1 MQRYISRRLIQMII
15 ALFLMSVIV
24 FLLGR
29 LSGDPVSMLLSQYS
43 TEEDRVRITEQL
55 GLTKPILEQY
65 GIFIFNA
72 LKGDLGKSVAGDN
85 RPALTLIL
93 ERFPASLELALV
105 ALIISILIGIP
116 LGVLSAV
123 KRGSFLDASAR
134 LVALLG
140 QSLPAFWLG
149 IVLMYFFS
157 VKLRLLPTSGYGGIQ
172 HFILPAATMGLFT
185 VAAVTRLTRS
195 SMLEV
200 LDSEYIKLARI
211 KGVSEVIVIWKHAL
225 RNSLMPVITFMGT
238 FFATMITG
246 AVVIETVFSWP
257 GIGRLAY
264 ESILNRD
271 FPVMQGVILFMTT
284 LYILANLIVDVLYA
298 WVDPRIRYTNE

>member
-1 MQRYISRRLIQMII
+1 MII
-15 ALFLMSVIV
+15 ALFLMSLIV

-43 TEEDRVRITEQL
+43 TEEDRVRIAEQL
-55 GLTKPILEQY
+55 GLNKPVVEQY

-85 RPALTLIL
+85 RPALALIL
-93 ERFPASLELALV
+93 ERFPASLKLALV

-211 KGVSEVIVIWKHAL
+211 KGVSEAIVIWKHAL
-225 RNSLMPVITFMGT
+225 RNSLLPVITFMGT

-271 FPVMQGVILFMTT
+271 FPVMQAVILFMTT
-284 LYILANLIVDVLYA
+284 LYILANLVVDVLYA
-298 WVDPRIRYTNE
+298 WVDPRIRYTSE

>member
-1 MQRYISRRLIQMII
+1 MTI

-29 LSGDPVSMLLSQYS
+29 LTGDPVSILLSQYS
-43 TEEDRVRITEQL
+43 TEEDRIRITEQL
-55 GLTKPILEQY
+55 GLNRPVLEQY

-93 ERFPASLELALV
+93 ERFPASLKLALV

-123 KRGSFLDASAR
+123 KRGSFLDALAR

-157 VKLRLLPTSGYGGIQ
+157 VKLRLLPTSGYGGIR

-211 KGVSEVIVIWKHAL
+211 KGVSEAIVIWKHAL
-225 RNSLMPVITFMGT
+225 RNSLIPVITFMGT

-284 LYILANLIVDVLYA
+284 LYIMANLIVDILYA

>member
-15 ALFLMSVIV
+15 ALLLMSVIV

-55 GLTKPILEQY
+55 GLNKPVLEQY

-93 ERFPASLELALV
+93 ERFPASLKLALV

-157 VKLRLLPTSGYGGIQ
+157 VKLRLLPTSGYGGIR

-211 KGVSEVIVIWKHAL
+211 KGVSEAIVIWKHAL
-225 RNSLMPVITFMGT
+225 RNSLLPVITFMGT

-284 LYILANLIVDVLYA
+284 LYILANLVVDVLYV
-298 WVDPRIRYTNE
+298 WVDPRIRYTSE

>member
-29 LSGDPVSMLLSQYS
+29 LTGDPVSMLLSQYS

-55 GLTKPILEQY
+55 GLNKPVIEQY
-65 GIFIFNA
+65 GIFVFNA

-85 RPALTLIL
+85 RPALALIL
-93 ERFPASLELALV
+93 ERFPASLKLALV

-134 LVALLG
+134 LLALLG

-211 KGVSEVIVIWKHAL
+211 KGVSEAIVIWKHAL

-264 ESILNRD
+264 ESISNRD
-271 FPVMQGVILFMTT
+271 FPVMQAVILFMTT
-284 LYILANLIVDVLYA
+284 LYILANLIVDILYA
-298 WVDPRIRYTNE
+298 WVDPRIRYTKE

>member
-1 MQRYISRRLIQMII
+1 MQRYISRRLIQLMI

-29 LSGDPVSMLLSQYS
+29 LTGDPVSMLLSQYS

-65 GIFIFNA
+65 GIFVFNA

-85 RPALTLIL
+85 RPALALIL
-93 ERFPASLELALV
+93 ERFPASLKLALV

-134 LVALLG
+134 LLALLG

-211 KGVSEVIVIWKHAL
+211 KGVSEAIVIWKHAL

-264 ESILNRD
+264 ESISNRD
-271 FPVMQGVILFMTT
+271 FPVMQAVILFMTT
-284 LYILANLIVDVLYA
+284 LYILANLIVDILYA
-298 WVDPRIRYTNE
+298 WVDPRIRYTKE

>member
-55 GLTKPILEQY
+55 GLNKPVLEQY

-85 RPALTLIL
+85 RPALALIL
-93 ERFPASLELALV
+93 ERFPASLKLALV
-105 ALIISILIGIP
+105 ALFISILIGIP

-123 KRGSFLDASAR
+123 KRGSFLDALAR
-134 LVALLG
+134 LLALLG

-211 KGVSEVIVIWKHAL
+211 KGVSEAIVIWKHAL

-264 ESILNRD
+264 ESISNRD
-271 FPVMQGVILFMTT
+271 FPVMQAVILFMTT
-284 LYILANLIVDVLYA
+284 LYILANLIVDILYA
-298 WVDPRIRYTNE
+298 WVDPRIRYTKE

>member
-1 MQRYISRRLIQMII
+1 MII

-29 LSGDPVSMLLSQYS
+29 LTGDPVSMLLSQYS

-55 GLTKPILEQY
+55 GLNKPVIEQY
-65 GIFIFNA
+65 GIFVFNA

-85 RPALTLIL
+85 RPALALIL
-93 ERFPASLELALV
+93 ERFPASLKLALV
-105 ALIISILIGIP
+105 ALIISTLIGIP

-134 LVALLG
+134 LLALLG

-211 KGVSEVIVIWKHAL
+211 KGVSEAIVIWKHAL

-264 ESILNRD
+264 ESISNRD
-271 FPVMQGVILFMTT
+271 FPVMQAVILFMTT
-284 LYILANLIVDVLYA
+284 LYILANLIVDILYA
-298 WVDPRIRYTNE
+298 WVDPRIRYTKE

>member
-1 MQRYISRRLIQMII
+1 MII

-29 LSGDPVSMLLSQYS
+29 LTGDPVSMLLSQYS

-55 GLTKPILEQY
+55 GLTKPVLEQY

-85 RPALTLIL
+85 RPALALIL
-93 ERFPASLELALV
+93 ERFPASLKLALV

-157 VKLRLLPTSGYGGIQ
+157 VKLRLLPTSGYGGIRY
-172 HFILPAATMGLFT
+172 FILPAATMGLFT

-211 KGVSEVIVIWKHAL
+211 KGVSEAIVIWKHAL
-225 RNSLMPVITFMGT
+225 RNSLLPVITYMGT

-246 AVVIETVFSWP
+246 AVVVETVFSWP

-284 LYILANLIVDVLYA
+284 LYILANLIVDILYA
-298 WVDPRIRYTNE
+298 WVDPRIRYTKE

>member
-29 LSGDPVSMLLSQYS
+29 LTGDPVSMLLSQYS

-55 GLTKPILEQY
+55 GLNKPVIEQY
-65 GIFIFNA
+65 GIFVFNA

-85 RPALTLIL
+85 RPALALIL
-93 ERFPASLELALV
+93 ERFPASLKLALV
-105 ALIISILIGIP
+105 ALIISTLIGIP

-134 LVALLG
+134 LLALLG

-211 KGVSEVIVIWKHAL
+211 KGVSEAIVIWKHAL

-264 ESILNRD
+264 ESISNRD
-271 FPVMQGVILFMTT
+271 FPVMQAVILFMTT
-284 LYILANLIVDVLYA
+284 LYILANLIVDILYA
-298 WVDPRIRYTNE
+298 WVDPRIRYTKE

>member
-1 MQRYISRRLIQMII
+1 MQRYISRRFIQMMI

-29 LSGDPVSMLLSQYS
+29 LTGDPVSMLLSQYS

-55 GLTKPILEQY
+55 GLNKPVLEQY
-65 GIFIFNA
+65 GIFVFNA

-85 RPALTLIL
+85 RPALDLIL
-93 ERFPASLELALV
+93 ERFPASLKLALV
-105 ALIISILIGIP
+105 ALVISTLIGIP

-123 KRGSFLDASAR
+123 RRGSFWDGLAR
-134 LVALLG
+134 LLALLG

-157 VKLRLLPTSGYGGIQ
+157 VKLRLLPTSGYGGMR

-211 KGVSEVIVIWKHAL
+211 KGVSEAIVIWKHAL
-225 RNSLMPVITFMGT
+225 KNSLMPVITYMGT

-284 LYILANLIVDVLYA
+284 LYILANLIVDILYA

>member
-1 MQRYISRRLIQMII
+1 
-15 ALFLMSVIV
+15 
-24 FLLGR
+24 
-29 LSGDPVSMLLSQYS
+29 
-43 TEEDRVRITEQL
+43 
-55 GLTKPILEQY
+55 
-65 GIFIFNA
+65 
-72 LKGDLGKSVAGDN
+72 
-85 RPALTLIL
+85 
-93 ERFPASLELALV
+93 
-105 ALIISILIGIP
+105 
-116 LGVLSAV
+116 
-123 KRGSFLDASAR
+123 LDALAR
-134 LVALLG
+134 LLALLG

-157 VKLRLLPTSGYGGIQ
+157 VKLRLLPTSGYGGIR

-211 KGVSEVIVIWKHAL
+211 KGVSETIVIWKHAL

-298 WVDPRIRYTNE
+298 WVDPRIRYTSE

>member
-1 MQRYISRRLIQMII
+1 MQRYISRRLIQMMI

-29 LSGDPVSMLLSQYS
+29 LTGDPVSILLSQYS

-55 GLTKPILEQY
+55 GLNKPVVEQY
-65 GIFIFNA
+65 GIFVFNA

-85 RPALTLIL
+85 RPALALIL
-93 ERFPASLELALV
+93 ERFPASLKLALA
-105 ALIISILIGIP
+105 ALVLSILTGIP

-123 KRGSFLDASAR
+123 KRGSFLDALAR
-134 LVALLG
+134 LLALLG

-157 VKLRLLPTSGYGGIQ
+157 VKLRLLPTSGYGGVRY
-172 HFILPAATMGLFT
+172 FILPAATMGLFT

-211 KGVSEVIVIWKHAL
+211 KGVSEAVVIWKHAL

-271 FPVMQGVILFMTT
+271 FPVMQAVILFMTT
-284 LYILANLIVDVLYA
+284 LYILANLIVDILYA
-298 WVDPRIRYTNE
+298 WVDPRIRYTN

>member
-1 MQRYISRRLIQMII
+1 MII

-55 GLTKPILEQY
+55 GLNKPVVEQY

-85 RPALTLIL
+85 RPALALIL
-93 ERFPASLELALV
+93 ERFPASLKLAMASLV
-105 ALIISILIGIP
+105 ISVLIGIP

-123 KRGSFLDASAR
+123 RRGSVWDGLAR
-134 LVALLG
+134 LLALLG

-157 VKLRLLPTSGYGGIQ
+157 VKLRLLPTSGYGGIR

-211 KGVSEVIVIWKHAL
+211 KGVSEAIVIWKHAL
-225 RNSLMPVITFMGT
+225 RNSLLPVITFMGT

-271 FPVMQGVILFMTT
+271 FPVMQAVILFMTT

-298 WVDPRIRYTNE
+298 WVDPRIRYTSE

>member
-1 MQRYISRRLIQMII
+1 MII

-55 GLTKPILEQY
+55 GLNKPVVEQY

-85 RPALTLIL
+85 RPALALIL
-93 ERFPASLELALV
+93 ERFPASLKLALV
-105 ALIISILIGIP
+105 ALFISILIGIP

-123 KRGSFLDASAR
+123 NRGSFLDASAR

-211 KGVSEVIVIWKHAL
+211 KGVSETIVIWKHAL

-271 FPVMQGVILFMTT
+271 FPVMQAVILFMTT

-298 WVDPRIRYTNE
+298 WVDPRIRYTSE

>member
-29 LSGDPVSMLLSQYS
+29 LTGDPVSMLLSQYS

-55 GLTKPILEQY
+55 GLNKPVLEQY
-65 GIFIFNA
+65 GIFLFNA

-85 RPALTLIL
+85 RPALALIL
-93 ERFPASLELALV
+93 ERFPASLKLALV
-105 ALIISILIGIP
+105 ALIISTLIGIP

-123 KRGSFLDASAR
+123 RRGSFLDALAR
-134 LVALLG
+134 LIALLG

-157 VKLRLLPTSGYGGIQ
+157 VKLRLLPTSGYGGVR

-185 VAAVTRLTRS
+185 VAAVTRLSRS

-211 KGVSEVIVIWKHAL
+211 KGVSEAIVIWKHAL
-225 RNSLMPVITFMGT
+225 RNSLIPVITFMGS

-271 FPVMQGVILFMTT
+271 FPVMQAVILFMTS
-284 LYILANLIVDVLYA
+284 LYILANLIVDILYA

>member
-1 MQRYISRRLIQMII
+1 MMI

-29 LSGDPVSMLLSQYS
+29 LTGDPVSMLLSQYS

-55 GLTKPILEQY
+55 GLNKPVLEQY
-65 GIFIFNA
+65 GIFMFNA

-93 ERFPASLELALV
+93 ERFPASLKLALV

-123 KRGSFLDASAR
+123 KRGSFVDALAR
-134 LVALLG
+134 LLALLG

-149 IVLMYFFS
+149 IVFMYFFS
-157 VKLRLLPTSGYGGIQ
+157 VKLRLLPTSGYGGIR

-211 KGVSEVIVIWKHAL
+211 KGVSEAIVIWKHAL

>member
-29 LSGDPVSMLLSQYS
+29 LTGDPVSMLLSQYS

-55 GLTKPILEQY
+55 GLNKPVIEQY

-85 RPALTLIL
+85 RPALALIL
-93 ERFPASLELALV
+93 ERFPASLKLALV
-105 ALIISILIGIP
+105 ALIISIFIGIP

-123 KRGSFLDASAR
+123 RRGSFLDASAR
-134 LVALLG
+134 LLALLG

-157 VKLRLLPTSGYGGIQ
+157 VKLRLLPTSGYGGIR

-211 KGVSEVIVIWKHAL
+211 KGVSEAIVIWKHAL

-271 FPVMQGVILFMTT
+271 FPVMQAVILFMTS
-284 LYILANLIVDVLYA
+284 LYIMANLIVDVLYA

>member
-1 MQRYISRRLIQMII
+1 MQRYISRRLIQMMI

-29 LSGDPVSMLLSQYS
+29 LTGDPVSMLLSQYS

-55 GLTKPILEQY
+55 GLNKPVLEQY
-65 GIFIFNA
+65 GIFMFNA

-93 ERFPASLELALV
+93 ERFPASLKLALV

-123 KRGSFLDASAR
+123 KRGSFVDALAR
-134 LVALLG
+134 LLALLG

-149 IVLMYFFS
+149 IVFMYFFS
-157 VKLRLLPTSGYGGIQ
+157 VKLRLLPTSGYGGIR

-211 KGVSEVIVIWKHAL
+211 KGVSEAIVIWKHAL

>member
-1 MQRYISRRLIQMII
+1 MQRYISRRLIQMMI

-29 LSGDPVSMLLSQYS
+29 LTGDPVSMLLSQYS
-43 TEEDRVRITEQL
+43 TEEDRIRITKEL
-55 GLTKPILEQY
+55 GFDKPILEQY
-65 GIFIFNA
+65 GIFIVNA
-72 LKGDLGKSVAGDN
+72 LRGDLGKSVAGDN

-93 ERFPASLELALV
+93 ERFPASLKLALV

-116 LGVLSAV
+116 LGVLSAA
-123 KRGSFLDASAR
+123 KRGSFLDALAR

-149 IVLMYFFS
+149 IVFMYFFS
-157 VKLRLLPTSGYGGIQ
+157 VKLRLLPTSGYGGLR

-211 KGVSEVIVIWKHAL
+211 KGVSEAIVIWKHAL
-225 RNSLMPVITFMGT
+225 RNSLIPVITFMGS

-284 LYILANLIVDVLYA
+284 LYIMANLIVDILYA

>member
-1 MQRYISRRLIQMII
+1 MQRYISRRLVQMII

-211 KGVSEVIVIWKHAL
+211 KGVSEAIVIWKHAL
-225 RNSLMPVITFMGT
+225 RNSLLPVITFMGT

-271 FPVMQGVILFMTT
+271 FPVMQAVILFMTT
-284 LYILANLIVDVLYA
+284 LYILANLVVDVLYA
-298 WVDPRIRYTNE
+298 WVDPRIRYTSE

>member
-55 GLTKPILEQY
+55 GLNKPVVEQY

-85 RPALTLIL
+85 RPALALIL
-93 ERFPASLELALV
+93 ERFPASLKLALV
-105 ALIISILIGIP
+105 ALFISILIGIP

-123 KRGSFLDASAR
+123 KRGSFLDALAR
-134 LVALLG
+134 LLALLG

-211 KGVSEVIVIWKHAL
+211 KGVSETIVIWKHAL

-298 WVDPRIRYTNE
+298 WVDPRIRYTSE

>member
-1 MQRYISRRLIQMII
+1 MQRYISRRLFQMII

-29 LSGDPVSMLLSQYS
+29 LTGDPVSILLSQYS
-43 TEEDRVRITEQL
+43 TEEDRIRITEQL
-55 GLTKPILEQY
+55 GLNKPVLEQY

-85 RPALTLIL
+85 RPALALIL
-93 ERFPASLELALV
+93 ERFPASLKLALA
-105 ALIISILIGIP
+105 ALIISVLVGIP

-123 KRGSFLDASAR
+123 KRGSFLDALAR
-134 LVALLG
+134 LLALLG

-157 VKLRLLPTSGYGGIQ
+157 VKLRLLPTSGYGGIR

-211 KGVSEVIVIWKHAL
+211 KGVSEAIVIWKHAL
-225 RNSLMPVITFMGT
+225 RNSLMPVITFMGA

-271 FPVMQGVILFMTT
+271 FPVMQAVILFMTT
-284 LYILANLIVDVLYA
+284 LYIMANLIVDILYA
-298 WVDPRIRYTNE
+298 WIDPRIRYTN

>member
-1 MQRYISRRLIQMII
+1 MII

-72 LKGDLGKSVAGDN
+72 MKGDLGKSVAGDN

-195 SMLEV
+195 SMLEI

-211 KGVSEVIVIWKHAL
+211 KGVSEAIVIWKHAL

-264 ESILNRD
+264 ESISNRD
-271 FPVMQGVILFMTT
+271 FPVMQAVILFMTT
-284 LYILANLIVDVLYA
+284 LYILANLIVDILYA
-298 WVDPRIRYTNE
+298 WVDPRIRYTKE

>member
-1 MQRYISRRLIQMII
+1 MII

-55 GLTKPILEQY
+55 GLNKPVVEQY

-85 RPALTLIL
+85 RPALALIL
-93 ERFPASLELALV
+93 ERFPASLKLALV
-105 ALIISILIGIP
+105 ALFISILIGIP

-123 KRGSFLDASAR
+123 KRGSFLDALAR
-134 LVALLG
+134 LLALLG

-211 KGVSEVIVIWKHAL
+211 KGVSEAIVIWKHAL
-225 RNSLMPVITFMGT
+225 KNSLMPVITFMGT

-298 WVDPRIRYTNE
+298 WVDPRIRYTSE

>member
-15 ALFLMSVIV
+15 ALFLMSLIV

-55 GLTKPILEQY
+55 GLNKPVLEQY

-93 ERFPASLELALV
+93 ERFPASLKLALV
-105 ALIISILIGIP
+105 ALFISILIGIP

-123 KRGSFLDASAR
+123 KRGSFLDALAR
-134 LVALLG
+134 LLALLG

-211 KGVSEVIVIWKHAL
+211 KGVSEAIVIWKHAL
-225 RNSLMPVITFMGT
+225 RNSLLPVITFMGT

-271 FPVMQGVILFMTT
+271 FPVMQAVILFMTT
-284 LYILANLIVDVLYA
+284 LYILANLVVDVLYA
-298 WVDPRIRYTNE
+298 WVDPRIRYTSE

>member
-55 GLTKPILEQY
+55 GLNKPVLEQY

-85 RPALTLIL
+85 RPALALIL
-93 ERFPASLELALV
+93 ERFPASLKLALV
-105 ALIISILIGIP
+105 ALFISILIGIP

-123 KRGSFLDASAR
+123 KRGSFLDALAR
-134 LVALLG
+134 LLALLG

-211 KGVSEVIVIWKHAL
+211 KGVSEAIVIWKHAL

>member
-1 MQRYISRRLIQMII
+1 MQRYISRRLVQMII

-29 LSGDPVSMLLSQYS
+29 LTGDPVSMLLSQYS

-65 GIFIFNA
+65 GIFVINA
-72 LKGDLGKSVAGDN
+72 LQGDLGKSVAGDN
-85 RPALTLIL
+85 RPALALIL
-93 ERFPASLELALV
+93 ERFPASLKLAMASLV
-105 ALIISILIGIP
+105 ISVLIGIP

-123 KRGSFLDASAR
+123 RRGSVWDGLAR
-134 LVALLG
+134 LLALLG

-157 VKLRLLPTSGYGGIQ
+157 VKLRLLPTSGYGGIR

-211 KGVSEVIVIWKHAL
+211 KGVSEAIVIWKHAL
-225 RNSLMPVITFMGT
+225 KNSLMPVITYMGT

-284 LYILANLIVDVLYA
+284 LYILANLIVDILYA

>member
-298 WVDPRIRYTNE
+298 WVDPRIRYTSE

>member
-29 LSGDPVSMLLSQYS
+29 LTGDPVSMLLSQYS

-65 GIFIFNA
+65 GIFVFNA

-85 RPALTLIL
+85 RPALALIL
-93 ERFPASLELALV
+93 ERFPASLKLALV
-105 ALIISILIGIP
+105 ALIISTLIGIP

-134 LVALLG
+134 LLALLG

-157 VKLRLLPTSGYGGIQ
+157 VKLRLLPTSGYGGLQ

-211 KGVSEVIVIWKHAL
+211 KGVSETIVIWKHAL

-264 ESILNRD
+264 ESISNRD
-271 FPVMQGVILFMTT
+271 FPVMQAVILFMTT
-284 LYILANLIVDVLYA
+284 LYILANLIVDILYA
-298 WVDPRIRYTNE
+298 WVDPRIRYTKE